1 MPNAVIMAKIGS
13 NGKPYGYSGIG
24 EAVVVLVVAAGVTV
38 KVAGSES

>member
-1 MPNAVIMAKIGS
+1 MLYATIIARIGS

-24 EAVVVLVVAAGVTV
+24 ETVVVVAAAVTV